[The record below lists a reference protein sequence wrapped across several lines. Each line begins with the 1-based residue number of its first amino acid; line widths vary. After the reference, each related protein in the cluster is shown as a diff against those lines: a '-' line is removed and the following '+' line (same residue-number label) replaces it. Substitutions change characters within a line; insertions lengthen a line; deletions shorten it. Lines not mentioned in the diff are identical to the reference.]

1 MSEIPQ
7 EEFARRLQEVAD
19 SIAGLSEDE
28 ALELLETRLKQ
39 VEANGFALHRLSLA
53 RARGSL
59 AMALGSGAE
68 PEIIT
73 SLREMV
79 ATIEQSGP
87 TATVT
92 LGTPARVGDP
102 AAAEYDPELAGNLAE
117 LLAVHHENAVGILGL
132 IAKASVA
139 GDTPEML
146 ATLEQ
151 LLEHDLEAISELDP
165 R

>member
-1 MSEIPQ
+1 
-7 EEFARRLQEVAD
+7 
-19 SIAGLSEDE
+19 
-28 ALELLETRLKQ
+28 
-39 VEANGFALHRLSLA
+39 
-53 RARGSL
+53 
-59 AMALGSGAE
+59 MALGSGAE
-68 PEIIT
+68 PEIIA
-73 SLREMV
+73 SLEQMV
-79 ATIEQSGP
+79 ATIERSGP
-87 TATVT
+87 TATVA

-102 AAAEYDPELAGNLAE
+102 SAAEYDPELAGNLTE

-139 GDTPEML
+139 GDAPEML